1 MDASVEIVRHLLP
14 AVVHIHATVARDHPS
29 TQILGNDRLGSGVV
43 VDASGLILTVNYVV
57 MGAQSI
63 EVAFIKGRRT
73 RAELV
78 AQDFEVG
85 LALLKVKRQGL
96 AAVALGNDDALEP
109 GSSVIAL
116 ASTGTQERRV
126 AGGLVISVGEFE
138 AYWEYL
144 LDRSIVASA
153 PNPGFGGGGLF
164 TLTGA
169 LVGVL
174 SLNLNEI
181 ARSSLAIPADYYRK
195 HEHELLRYGRV
206 VSRPRRAWLGVFA
219 HPVEEGVIVAGVVP
233 DGPGDRG
240 GLQEGDLIVSLNAE
254 EVASRRDLYL
264 RLWRHEPGA
273 SLILEVMRDS
283 KVRRVEV
290 RGGDRAYFFR
300 QL

>member
-96 AAVALGNDDALEP
+96 PAVALGNDDALEP

-195 HEHELLRYGRV
+195 HEPEFLRYGRV

-254 EVASRRDLYL
+254 EVASRRDLYM
-264 RLWRHEPGA
+264 RLWRHEPGE
-273 SLILEVMRDS
+273 SLTLEVMRER

>member
-96 AAVALGNDDALEP
+96 PAVALGNDDALEP

-219 HPVEEGVIVAGVVP
+219 HPMEEGVIVAGVVP

-283 KVRRVEV
+283 KVRRMEV

>member
-96 AAVALGNDDALEP
+96 PAVALGNDDALEP

-206 VSRPRRAWLGVFA
+206 VSRPRRARLGVFA

>member
-1 MDASVEIVRHLLP
+1 MDASVELVKHLLP
-14 AVVHIHATVARDHPS
+14 SVVHIHAVVARDHPS

-43 VDASGLILTVNYVV
+43 VDASGLILSVNYVV
-57 MGAQSI
+57 MGAQAI
-63 EVAFIKGRRT
+63 EVAFAKGRRT
-73 RAELV
+73 RAEIV

-96 AAVALGNDDALEP
+96 PAAVLTGDALEP
-109 GSSVIAL
+109 GNAVIAL

-126 AGGLVISVGEFE
+126 GGGLVIYIGEFE

-169 LVGVL
+169 MVGVL

-181 ARSSLAIPADYYRK
+181 ARSSLAIPVDYYRK
-195 HEHELLRYGRV
+195 HEHEFLRYGRV

-219 HPVEEGVIVAGVVP
+219 HPVEEGVVVAGVVP
-233 DGPGDRG
+233 DGPGARG
-240 GLQEGDLIVSLNAE
+240 GLREGDLIVSINAE
-254 EVASRRDLYL
+254 DVASRRDLYM
-264 RLWRHEPGA
+264 RLWRHEPGDR
-273 SLILEVMRDS
+273 LILEVMRDS

-290 RGGDRAYFFR
+290 RAGDRAYFFR

>member
-96 AAVALGNDDALEP
+96 PAVALGNDDALEP

-273 SLILEVMRDS
+273 SLILEVMRES

>member
-1 MDASVEIVRHLLP
+1 MDASIELVKHLLLP
-14 AVVHIHATVARDHPS
+14 VVHIHAVVAREHAW
-29 TQILGNDRLGSGVV
+29 TRILGGDRLGSGLV

-57 MGAQSI
+57 MGAQTI
-63 EVAFIKGRRT
+63 EVAFAKGRRT
-73 RAELV
+73 RAEIV

-96 AAVALGNDDALEP
+96 PAAALGNGDTLEP
-109 GSSVIAL
+109 GTAVIAL
-116 ASTGTQERRV
+116 ASTGAQERRV
-126 AGGLVISVGEFE
+126 AGGLVIHVGEFE

-164 TLTGA
+164 TLTGGM
-169 LVGVL
+169 VGVVY
-174 SLNLNEI
+174 LNLNEI
-181 ARSSLAIPADYYRK
+181 ARSSLAIPTEYYRK

-254 EVASRRDLYL
+254 EVARRRDLYT
-264 RLWRHEPGA
+264 RLWRPEPGER
-273 SLILEVMRDS
+273 LILEVMREN

-290 RGGDRAYFFR
+290 LGGDRAYFFR

>member
-96 AAVALGNDDALEP
+96 PAVALGNDDALEP

-164 TLTGA
+164 TLAGEM
-169 LVGVL
+169 VGVL

-181 ARSSLAIPADYYRK
+181 ARNSLTIPADYYRK

>member
-1 MDASVEIVRHLLP
+1 MDASVELVKHLLP
-14 AVVHIHATVARDHPS
+14 SVVHIHAVVARDHPS

-43 VDASGLILTVNYVV
+43 VDASGLILSVNYVV
-57 MGAQSI
+57 MGAQAI
-63 EVAFIKGRRT
+63 EVAFAKGRRT
-73 RAELV
+73 RAEIV

-96 AAVALGNDDALEP
+96 PAAVLTNGDALEP
-109 GSSVIAL
+109 GNAVIAL

-126 AGGLVISVGEFE
+126 GGGLVIYIGEFE

-169 LVGVL
+169 MVGVL

-181 ARSSLAIPADYYRK
+181 ARSSLAIPVDYYRK

-219 HPVEEGVIVAGVVP
+219 HPVEEGVVVAGVVP
-233 DGPGDRG
+233 DGPGARG
-240 GLQEGDLIVSLNAE
+240 GLREGDLIVSINAE
-254 EVASRRDLYL
+254 DVASRRDLYM
-264 RLWRHEPGA
+264 RLWRHEPGDR
-273 SLILEVMRDS
+273 LILEVMRDS